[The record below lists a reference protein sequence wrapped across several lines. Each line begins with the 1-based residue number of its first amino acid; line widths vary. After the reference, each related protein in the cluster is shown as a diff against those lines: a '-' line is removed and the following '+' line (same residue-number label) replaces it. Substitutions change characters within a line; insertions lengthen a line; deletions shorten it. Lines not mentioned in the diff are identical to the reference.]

1 MSSPLDE
8 PEDATP
14 LTPEEREGLIPSHVT
29 LRSELNELEQQN
41 ILDADAWA
49 SLRRRDPIKEPFGR
63 NLHRRMFRGVWRW
76 AGTYRTS
83 GKTIGVDWQLIQP
96 RLLEALEQT
105 HYWVEHEIYSPDE
118 IAVRFHHALVFIHPF
133 PNGNGRWSR
142 LMADIL
148 AVKLGQKRFTWGR
161 SALRAAG
168 ETRSA
173 YIAALKA
180 ADNHDFTSLI
190 AFARS

>member
-1 MSSPLDE
+1 MSEALDE
-8 PEDATP
+8 PQDATP
-14 LTPEEREGLIPSHVT
+14 LTPDERDGLIPSHVT

-41 ILDADAWA
+41 ILEAYAWA
-49 SLRRRDPIKEPFGR
+49 FQRRRKPVHEAFGR
-63 NLHRRMFRGVWRW
+63 NLHRRMFRNVWRW

-83 GKTIGVDWQLIQP
+83 GKNLGVDPQLILP
-96 RLLEALEQT
+96 RLYEALEQVS
-105 HYWVEHEIYSPDE
+105 YWIENKTFPPDK
-118 IAVRFHHALVFIHPF
+118 IAVRFSHALVVVHPF

-148 AVKLGQKRFTWGR
+148 VVKLGQQRFTWGG
-161 SALRAAG
+161 SASGAHD
-168 ETRSA
+168 EIRSA

-180 ADNHDFTSLI
+180 ADNHDFTPLL

>member
-1 MSSPLDE
+1 MSGPLDE
-8 PEDATP
+8 ADATL

-41 ILDADAWA
+41 ILEADAWA
-49 SLRRRDPIKEPFGR
+49 SSRRWDPVSEPFGR
-63 NLHRRMFRGVWRW
+63 NLHRRMFSDVWRW
-76 AGTYRTS
+76 AGIYRTS
-83 GKTIGVDWQLIQP
+83 DKSIGVEWQLIQP
-96 RLLEALEQT
+96 RLYEALEQT
-105 HYWVEHEIYSPDE
+105 RFWMGNKTFPPDE

-148 AVKLGQKRFTWGR
+148 VVKLERKRFTWGGR
-161 SALRAAG
+161 ALRAAD
-168 ETRSA
+168 ETRRA

-180 ADNHDFTSLI
+180 ADNHDLAALF

>member
-1 MSSPLDE
+1 MSGPLDE
-8 PEDATP
+8 ADATL

-41 ILDADAWA
+41 ILEADAWA
-49 SLRRRDPIKEPFGR
+49 SSRRWDPVSEPFGR
-63 NLHRRMFRGVWRW
+63 NLHRRMFSDVWRW
-76 AGTYRTS
+76 AGIYRTS
-83 GKTIGVDWQLIQP
+83 DKSIGVEWQLIQP
-96 RLLEALEQT
+96 RLYEALEQT
-105 HYWVEHEIYSPDE
+105 RFWMGNKTFPPDE

-148 AVKLGQKRFTWGR
+148 VVKLEQKRFTWGGR
-161 SALRAAG
+161 ALRAAD
-168 ETRSA
+168 ETRRA

-180 ADNHDFTSLI
+180 ADNHDLAALF